1 MAFLSAFLL
10 SPTVAWPAQPRGVW
24 MQLPPRRPAELPARP
39 QSEPPATQPKPGA
52 ASEPVAASQPDAPAD
67 SRSDAACLAALIAAH
82 GSDVRPAKVEP
93 GQDAACSV
101 VEPVVVE
108 ALTSGVEPKRQRIV
122 LQPPVTLSCAM
133 ATSVAQWLET
143 SVRPLA
149 KGYFERDLT
158 GLRVGGGHECRRR
171 NRATNGPLSEH
182 STGRALDIFGFVIGD
197 GRDGES
203 VVVEKPDGALQ
214 RGFLAAVRQ
223 SACGAFMTAL
233 GPGSDAAHAN
243 HLHVDTQPRRAVSSR
258 FCQ

>member
-1 MAFLSAFLL
+1 MLL
-10 SPTVAWPAQPRGVW
+10 SIVLLCPTVAWPVQPRGVW
-24 MQLPPRRPAELPARP
+24 IQLPPRRPADLPAPP
-39 QSEPPATQPKPGA
+39 QAEPPASKPKPV
-52 ASEPVAASQPDAPAD
+52 EASQPTEAARPGAPAD
-67 SRSDAACLAALIAAH
+67 PGSDATCLAALIAAH
-82 GSDVRPAKVEP
+82 GRDVRAAEVEP
-93 GQDAACSV
+93 GQDAACRV

-149 KGYFERDLT
+149 KGYFERELT

-182 STGRALDIFGFVIGD
+182 ATGRALDIFGFVIGD
-197 GRDGES
+197 GRDGTS
-203 VVVEKPDGALQ
+203 VVVEKPDGAVQ

-243 HLHVDTQPRRAVSSR
+243 HLHVDTQPRRAASSR